1 MAEVVMLPPQGGIH
15 KNHIHDSVAQFGW
28 LLFKFQGKKQPILYS
43 NGEQS
48 QEGQFDLLN
57 SGSLDDMLEWVDEW
71 NGVAWIKDPEN
82 NGSATLFRPRMD
94 VLYPLRHR
102 GGDDL
107 LRLMLRLSEPMPDA
121 GRLFVESNGDAAQG
135 LFVDAFQLVQ
145 NPVAPDWLIRKW
157 LTRDSLNC
165 LFGEST
171 AGKSFLAIDWALH
184 VATGLPWQ
192 GQKVKPGVVLYICGE
207 GHAGISRR
215 LAAWTQVH
223 GLFPEGRFFVSQRA
237 IVLNAAGAAAVLA
250 EIQRLAVTLSMI
262 IVDTMAWALEGDEN
276 SAEDIGAF
284 MRALGEIRRDT
295 KATVIIVH
303 HTGHGDKT
311 RTRGSSALRAGV
323 DAEFSVTR
331 DPQTKIGTL
340 MCTKAKDAV
349 PSEPLSYELQSVDLS
364 EDWQDPEDPGEPVT
378 SLVFALAE
386 PPTANEERKKE
397 AGPKLTLAEQIALRA
412 LESALLTDGQFRDGL
427 LTVITWQWKDSCIR
441 MGISTGNERAVDKAF
456 ERARLGLVAKKQV
469 LVEGRDCWFADVARQ
484 NAAQIQKFAMMKKQ
498 DSV

>member
-57 SGSLDDMLEWVDEW
+57 SGSLDDMLELVDEW

-82 NGSATLFRPRMD
+82 NGSAMLFRLRMD

-135 LFVDAFQLVQ
+135 LFVDAFYLLK
-145 NPVAPDWLIRKW
+145 NPVSPDWLIRKW

-184 VATGLPWQ
+184 VATGLFWQ

-340 MCTKAKDAV
+340 TCTKAKDAV
-349 PSEPLSYELQSVDLS
+349 PPEPLSYELQSVDLS
-364 EDWQDPEDPGEPVT
+364 EDWQDPEEPGEPVT

-386 PPTANEERKKE
+386 PPTANEDRKKE
-397 AGPKLTLAEQIALRA
+397 EKLKLSPAEQIALRA
-412 LESALLTDGQFRDGL
+412 LETALFTDGQFRDKV
-427 LTVITWQWKDSCIR
+427 LTVIGWQWQTACQQE
-441 MGISTGNERAVDKAF
+441 GISGGDDHAAKVAF
-456 ERARLGLVAKKQV
+456 YRARDRLIAKQV
-469 LVEGRDCWFADVARQ
+469 VRCLDGMYWFADAVRQ
-484 NAAQIQKFAMMKKQ
+484 TAIQIRWTAQHKG
-498 DSV
+498 